1 MARRKQLKGV
11 AGNIVQWCLSRNFD
25 YEGYWAIGQLYGYT
39 QENDTNECVIDL
51 VNEYVPNEVTDIRFA
66 EATKL
71 LLGTLHSE
79 LDSLKIPDW
88 WVKEAKIIFT
98 FNTDYQK
105 KYHFF
110 ASGLGGKPAMCLVE
124 ITTDLGKTYTKE
136 GGCNVWVHAPEK
148 ESRRYGF

>member
-1 MARRKQLKGV
+1 MARRKQLKGI

-25 YEGYWAIGQLYGYT
+25 HEGYWAVGQLYAYT
-39 QENDTNECVIDL
+39 QENGTNEYVIDL
-51 VNEYVPNEVTDIRFA
+51 VNEYVPNEVTDIRFSG
-66 EATKL
+66 ATKL
-71 LLGTLHSE
+71 LSGTLHSE

-105 KYHFF
+105 KYHLF

-136 GGCNVWVHAPEK
+136 GGCNVWVHNPKK